1 MARGL
6 LGGSGK
12 GLPDFFTPDLGDPG
26 GSAGKGFGFFATPGK
41 ELRRGVFWDVRGVV
55 SSPVLT
61 ALKSVSKV

>member
-41 ELRRGVFWDVRGVV
+41 DVRGVV
-55 SSPVLT
+55 SPRVLT
-61 ALKSVSKV
+61 ALKSVRKV